1 MICHPKPLRDKTSPP
16 CGRPATHSPQ
26 KIIAGIRAIAP
37 PTESLLD
44 DHFTGQLR
52 NPGATAVS
60 HMPEDFTPAS
70 GAPIGVKCP
79 CCFHDTPIT
88 APQLKAAPLL
98 IQTLL
103 RDIVLQCQTCRKD
116 IKACEPAR
124 LPRQQVIKRRCIHM
138 LNIREVVSQE
148 ESSALLRR
156 ELDYL
161 STSDWQI
168 LLQEAGIVSAIGP
181 GEALAIYAGLG
192 MPWSKLRVLRSPKY
206 MDDFLTSNRWLKA
219 SGVSISCEE
228 KMRQIARG
236 LLGENLQGE
245 VAPPSFCLSSGGE
258 EIRGAPLVFMPDLNQ
273 KVIQMLDDDHSVGR
287 LTWRNGIIPQTEVWV
302 KLGGDKE
309 GNTTKM
315 NFQIINVP
323 TPNTIHNTCVFCCF
337 AATDS
342 VTNLHSATG
351 PLQRP
356 GKYPCLICEIPQKQM
371 AVPPSLRKCYPL
383 RSLEHI
389 QESHKQFMAA
399 GGKRKKV
406 KNYMN
411 YVTEP
416 IFDIPIDQVCLPG
429 LHITQ
434 GIFVKIFDL
443 LEDACHQ
450 LDLQLAY
457 TYTEESSSSSSFTK
471 YAEELH
477 KLQHMG
483 WTALEITE
491 FLMQQ
496 AEDMRQ
502 SVEKM
507 VDNSVIKKALCMT
520 YMLTIIT
527 KHKQQEEMANTT
539 KVTKSLLLMM
549 VHLCK
554 VWDNA
559 FGVHRQQ
566 YFGGTFVGNHIHKA
580 LKPSNIECLSS
591 CMVEV
596 AKAKCPA
603 LVASATRE
611 QTGFRRSLSLLRQ
624 CHQIYDQN
632 YIDES
637 QCNELVKMH
646 MLEEHTVPW
655 ARKTHVGFGL
665 LGEQEAESIH
675 ARFNGLQRT
684 YHSVPDKV
692 QQLVLMVKEHL
703 LSVAPQ
709 NVAAIPPLTK
719 RIKQ

>member
-1 MICHPKPLRDKTSPP
+1 MLKILHQPLELP
-16 CGRPATHSPQ
+16 C
-26 KIIAGIRAIAP
+26 RA
-37 PTESLLD
+37 LVC
-44 DHFTGQLR
+44 
-52 NPGATAVS
+52 TACLVEWFKVFNCS
-60 HMPEDFTPAS
+60 
-70 GAPIGVKCP
+70 GVKCL

-116 IKACEPAR
+116 IKACEYGTHQCNGESTKADLQTAFRVLRRLASRTPSQPITIPTGGTAR
-124 LPRQQVIKRRCIHM
+124 TPTKTASARTIKRRCM
-138 LNIREVVSQE
+138 QMQNIREVVSQE

-161 STSDWQI
+161 STSDRQI
-168 LLQEAGIVSAIGP
+168 LLQEAGVVSAIGP
-181 GEALAIYAGLG
+181 GEALAIKAGLG

-245 VAPPSFCLSSGGE
+245 VAPLSFCLSSGGE
-258 EIRGAPLVFMPDLNQ
+258 AIRGAPLIFMPDLNQ
-273 KVIQMLDDDHSVGR
+273 KVIKMLDDNHSVGR
-287 LTWRNGIIPQTEVWV
+287 LTWHNGIIPQTEVWV
-302 KLGGDKE
+302 KLGGDKG

-315 NFQIINVP
+315 NFQIVNVP
-323 TPNTIHNTCVFCCF
+323 TPNSIHNTCVFCCF

-342 VTNLHSATG
+342 VTNLHSALDRYRDQVKQ
-351 PLQRP
+351 LQGMKWREYTINLFMC
-356 GKYPCLICEIPQKQM
+356 GDFEFLTRMYGLSGATEKYPCLICEIPQKQM
-371 AVPPSLRKCYPL
+371 TVPLSLRKRYPL
-383 RSLEHI
+383 RSLECI
-389 QESHKQFMAA
+389 KESHKQFMAA

-411 YVTEP
+411 CVTEP

-443 LEDACHQ
+443 LEDACRQ

-477 KLQHMG
+477 KLQVAKAKLAEAQDAMV
-483 WTALEITE
+483 TLEEAITYIVIAHGEDSQITE

-496 AEDMRQ
+496 VEDMRQ

-539 KVTKSLLLMM
+539 KVTNKEFAAHDGPFVQGLDNALLL
-549 VHLCK
+549 L
-554 VWDNA
+554 W
-559 FGVHRQQ
+559 
-566 YFGGTFVGNHIHKA
+566 
-580 LKPSNIECLSS
+580 
-591 CMVEV
+591 
-596 AKAKCPA
+596 CP
-603 LVASATRE
+603 
-611 QTGFRRSLSLLRQ
+611 
-624 CHQIYDQN
+624 
-632 YIDES
+632 
-637 QCNELVKMH
+637 
-646 MLEEHTVPW
+646 
-655 ARKTHVGFGL
+655 
-665 LGEQEAESIH
+665 
-675 ARFNGLQRT
+675 
-684 YHSVPDKV
+684 
-692 QQLVLMVKEHL
+692 
-703 LSVAPQ
+703 
-709 NVAAIPPLTK
+709 
-719 RIKQ
+719 